1 MYLYDEELG
10 NIHLNLDKPQE
21 ELTDEEK
28 QEILNFI
35 KSESKRADEQHRK
48 VMESKIT
55 ERKKL

>member
-55 ERKKL
+55 ERTKL